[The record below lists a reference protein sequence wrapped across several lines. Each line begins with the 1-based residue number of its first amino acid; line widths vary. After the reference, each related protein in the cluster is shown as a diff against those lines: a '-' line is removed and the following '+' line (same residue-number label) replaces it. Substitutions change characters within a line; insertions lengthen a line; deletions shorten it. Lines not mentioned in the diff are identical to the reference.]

1 MAENPTSKESRTHE
15 IMDVAQDMIQTR
27 GYNGFSYRDI
37 ANEIGI
43 KSASIHY
50 HFPGKGQL
58 GRAVTARYC
67 DHFMQ
72 ALEELERQHPGNVKA
87 LLQGYVELYRSTLIE
102 SDRLCLCGMLAG
114 ETETVPDEV
123 KTEVTRFFQEQHQW
137 LTKTVEQ
144 GLEKKEISSEAQASE
159 SQASESQAI
168 EAAVWATTILS
179 TLEGAMFV
187 ARGFGDNEQF
197 NIAAQSLLA
206 RLFQS

>member
-1 MAENPTSKESRTHE
+1 MADNRTSKDSRAQE

-67 DHFMQ
+67 DNFMQ
-72 ALEELERQHPGNVKA
+72 ALRALEAQSQTNTQA
-87 LLQGYVELYRSTLIE
+87 LLRGYVELYRTTLID

-114 ETETVPDEV
+114 EAETVPDEV
-123 KTEVTRFFQEQHQW
+123 KQEVRRFFKEQHQW
-137 LTKTVEQ
+137 LTKTIEQ
-144 GLEKKEISSEAQASE
+144 GLVKKDILSNAQTTASKPTD
-159 SQASESQAI
+159 
-168 EAAVWATTILS
+168 AATWATTILS

-187 ARGFGDNEQF
+187 ARGFSDSQQF
-197 NIAAQSLLA
+197 NIAADHLLKN
-206 RLFQS
+206 LFE

>member
-1 MAENPTSKESRTHE
+1 MAEDRTSKDSRAQE

-58 GRAVTARYC
+58 GRAVAARYC
-67 DHFMQ
+67 ENFMQ
-72 ALEELERQHPGNVKA
+72 ALRELEAESKGDVKI
-87 LLQGYVELYRSTLIE
+87 LLQGYVELYRATLIE
-102 SDRLCLCGMLAG
+102 SNRLCLCGMLAG

-123 KTEVTRFFQEQHQW
+123 KQEVARFFNEQHQW
-137 LTKTVEQ
+137 LTKTLEQ
-144 GLEKKEISSEAQASE
+144 GLEQQSLALKSSADAT
-159 SQASESQAI
+159 
-168 EAAVWATTILS
+168 VWATTILS

-197 NIAAQSLLA
+197 NAAAQNLLNV
-206 RLFQS
+206 LFSD